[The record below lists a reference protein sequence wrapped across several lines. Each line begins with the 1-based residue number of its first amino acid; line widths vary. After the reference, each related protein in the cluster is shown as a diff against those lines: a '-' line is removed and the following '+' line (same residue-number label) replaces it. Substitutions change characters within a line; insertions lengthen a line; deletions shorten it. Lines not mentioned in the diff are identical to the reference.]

1 MHGRCVMPVLHARPW
16 TTQEATG
23 YKSLVMGSVKLFL
36 RTINA
41 RAYPRVIGAGRER
54 SWLFFETFLPLLA
67 TASYVFFYRA
77 IGAPED
83 YIGLVVVGGA
93 MTAYWLNVL
102 WSMSAQ
108 LYWDKDAGNLALYIA
123 APTSMMA
130 ILLGMAVGG
139 LLMTTTRAVVIITAG
154 WLLFGV
160 HFSLE
165 YWALL
170 MLTFVITMAA
180 LYGMGMLFA
189 SVYLLWGREA
199 WHISNLLQEP
209 IYLASGF
216 YFPVKALGFW
226 VAAAASLVPL
236 TLGLDAMRQLLF
248 PDNPTFGFLSV
259 QVEIWALVGLAV
271 VFIVSSKFA
280 LDYMEKL
287 ARREGRLTER
297 RR

>member
-1 MHGRCVMPVLHARPW
+1 MSGNL
-16 TTQEATG
+16 E
-23 YKSLVMGSVKLFL
+23 LFL
-36 RTINA
+36 RTIVA
-41 RAYPRVIGAGRER
+41 RAYPRVIGANREK

-67 TASYVFFYRA
+67 TSAYVFFYRA
-77 IGAPED
+77 IGAPEE

-108 LYWDKDAGNLALYIA
+108 LYWDKDAGNLAIYIA
-123 APTSMMA
+123 SPGSLMA

-139 LLMTTTRAVVIITAG
+139 LAMTTTRAMVIIAAG

-160 HFSLE
+160 KFSLA

-170 MLTFVITMAA
+170 ILTFVITMAA
-180 LYGMGMLFA
+180 LYGLGMLFA
-189 SVYLLWGREA
+189 SIFLLWGREA

-226 VAAAASLVPL
+226 VATAASLIPL

-248 PDNPTFGFLSV
+248 PANPTFGFLSV
-259 QVEIWALVGLAV
+259 QVEIWVLAILAV
-271 VFIVSSKFA
+271 VFIGASKFA
-280 LDYMEKL
+280 LDYMERL
-287 ARREGRLTER
+287 AKQQGRLTER

>member
-1 MHGRCVMPVLHARPW
+1 MLQCEARDLCFAHGVQGLMCGIRKAGMSGNV
-16 TTQEATG
+16 E
-23 YKSLVMGSVKLFL
+23 LFL
-36 RTINA
+36 RTIVA
-41 RAYPRVIGAGRER
+41 RAYPRVIGANREK
-54 SWLFFETFLPLLA
+54 SWLFFETVLPLLA
-67 TASYVFFYRA
+67 TSAYVFFYRA
-77 IGAPED
+77 IRAPEE

-108 LYWDKDAGNLALYIA
+108 LYWDKDAGNLALYIV
-123 APTSMMA
+123 APGSMMA

-139 LLMTTTRAVVIITAG
+139 LLMTTTRATAIILAG

-160 HFSLE
+160 HFSLD
-165 YWALL
+165 YWASL
-170 MLTFVITMAA
+170 MAAFSITMAA
-180 LYGMGMLFA
+180 LYGLGMLFA
-189 SVYLLWGREA
+189 SVFLLWGREA
-199 WHISNLLQEP
+199 WHISNLLTEP

-226 VAAAASLVPL
+226 VATAASLIPL

-248 PDNPTFGFLSV
+248 PDNPTFGFLRV
-259 QVEIWALVGLAV
+259 DHEIWILVGLAV
-271 VFIVSSKFA
+271 VFIGSSKFA

-287 ARREGRLTER
+287 AKREGRLTER

>member
-1 MHGRCVMPVLHARPW
+1 MA
-16 TTQEATG
+16 
-23 YKSLVMGSVKLFL
+23 GSSELFV
-36 RTINA
+36 RTIVA
-41 RAYPRVIGAGRER
+41 RAYPRVIGASRER
-54 SWLFFETFLPLLA
+54 SWLFFETVLPLLA
-67 TASYVFFYRA
+67 TTAYVYFYRA
-77 IGAPED
+77 IGAPEE

-123 APTSMMA
+123 APGSMMA
-130 ILLGMAVGG
+130 ILLGMAIGG
-139 LLMTTTRAVVIITAG
+139 LLMTTTRAVVIIIAG

-160 HFSLE
+160 EFSLAQ
-165 YWALL
+165 WPLL
-170 MLTFVITMAA
+170 IAVFCLTMAA

-189 SVYLLWGREA
+189 SLFLLFGREA

-209 IYLASGF
+209 IYLLSGF

-226 VAAAASLVPL
+226 VATAASIVPL

-248 PDNPTFGFLSV
+248 PANVTLGFLSV
-259 QVEIWALVGLAV
+259 GREALILAILGV
-271 VFIVSSKFA
+271 LFIVASKFA
-280 LDYMEKL
+280 LNYMERL
-287 ARREGRLTER
+287 AMREGRLTER